1 MLHAAYFIILRSM
14 AGGYLEN
21 RPFWSQT
28 PSHATFPAVASLFF
42 NSHSDGPEMWT
53 RTEFDFVYI
62 YSRNQGSH
70 FQKKNLQ
77 NSAYSSHLF
86 QIYIILFLYMS
97 TTWSCKFRQEKPSIS
112 FVEVLGFWHWQSA
125 RGTSQESLLFFL
137 WEMSFPQVLDGQGER
152 IRKISSKTKR
162 ASWKIIILSRIYF
175 KLLFF
180 YCHGGVVPLVIR
192 SISPSFSTLIQ
203 TFGTKQSP
211 SESESCLLNFREHG
225 HYKWVYTPYK

>member
-1 MLHAAYFIILRSM
+1 MLRISSSSGRWQVGTWKTDHFDLKLQVMLHFQPLPPFFLTLTVTVRRCELALNLIL
-14 AGGYLEN
+14 
-21 RPFWSQT
+21 
-28 PSHATFPAVASLFF
+28 
-42 NSHSDGPEMWT
+42 
-53 RTEFDFVYI
+53 YI